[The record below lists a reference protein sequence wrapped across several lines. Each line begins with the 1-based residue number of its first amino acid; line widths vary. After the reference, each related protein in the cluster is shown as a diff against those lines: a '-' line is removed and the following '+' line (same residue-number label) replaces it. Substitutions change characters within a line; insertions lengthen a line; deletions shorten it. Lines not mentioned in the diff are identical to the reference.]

1 MFKDK
6 VKQREYQ
13 AAQMRKRRAVIP
25 VIPQAQGITAALT
38 ENEGITPPDLVTYA
52 PAGITDHATELGITG
67 TKGTENTGFSFYKRK
82 YPALVYAV
90 ADQDKR
96 KRLTRVCEE
105 LKSRHLLTEVTYGM
119 GGPRFDVVQDVL
131 ECLT

>member
-6 VKQREYQ
+6 EKQKEYHKEL
-13 AAQMRKRRAVIP
+13 MRKERAVT
-25 VIPQAQGITAALT
+25 PQAQGVT
-38 ENEGITPPDLVTYA
+38 EGEGVTTFITPWVDGAQAPKLKLV
-52 PAGITDHATELGITG
+52 GVTEVGVTG